1 MISYELEEFYRNKI
15 ANLEKEIRSLKS
27 EYQAEHKR
35 TEDMARQI
43 EAQKRI
49 IEKRN
54 SIIKLY
60 VTKYGRIEE
69 EE

>member
-1 MISYELEEFYRNKI
+1 MDYELEEFYKNKI
-15 ANLEKEIRSLKS
+15 ANLEKEVRSLKS
-27 EYQAEHKR
+27 EYQAEHKIQ
-35 TEDMARQI
+35 EAMARQI

-60 VTKYGRIEE
+60 VSKYGRIEE
-69 EE
+69 D

>member
-1 MISYELEEFYRNKI
+1 MDYKLEEFYKSKI
-15 ANLEKEIRSLKS
+15 ANLEKEVRSLKS
-27 EYQAEHKR
+27 EYQAEHKIQ
-35 TEDMARQI
+35 EDMARQI

-69 EE
+69 ED